1 MESSSTLPSDVLF
14 EIFSRTSLKT
24 IGRSRLVSKDLNLA
38 TYESSFV
45 QAFRQRTKTIS
56 GFFTQ
61 TLFSNKP
68 TSQQFVSTT
77 NLGTDSSLSL
87 KFLPCRHVNIKAA
100 TKQGILLCVNESDT
114 RRRKI
119 PEYYVCKPSTKEW
132 HQIPNP
138 RTRYYTER
146 VGMMVLRSEPLCYK
160 IVRFSQPKSPCI
172 KYKSILY
179 NVLHCEIFSSEKW
192 AWKRLEDVLLPCS
205 EFLSFEPA
213 VSACGALNWI
223 MSNNEIFTFFVDT
236 ESSTMFDL
244 PFPLCKKYYFKHM
257 KLVEYSGRLA
267 MLCIEDSSMQ
277 LWVLEDYDTKIWSKR
292 PTISLKAVQG
302 VESYTS
308 PLSLDSSD
316 ILVIT
321 VYRWVAASNQVF
333 LVLWAEIL
341 HLCSL
346 QRPFDL
352 FLAFGRL
359 ICYWCLDCNVFFPG
373 CTPFGEL
380 FPLV

>member
-1 MESSSTLPSDVLF
+1 
-14 EIFSRTSLKT
+14 
-24 IGRSRLVSKDLNLA
+24 
-38 TYESSFV
+38 
-45 QAFRQRTKTIS
+45 
-56 GFFTQ
+56 
-61 TLFSNKP
+61 LFSNKP

-77 NLGTDSSLSL
+77 DLGTDSSLSL

-119 PEYYVCKPSTKEW
+119 HEYYVCKPSTKEW

-138 RTRYYTER
+138 KTRYFTKR

-244 PFPLCKKYYFKHM
+244 PFPLCKKCYFKHM

-292 PTISLKAVQG
+292 PTISMKAVQG

-316 ILVIT
+316 IVLMKGLWSLIFYNFKT
-321 VYRWVAASNQVF
+321 CNSNVCKVNVDLSCADEIFTFQSDLEPVHLKSHGKRKHF
-333 LVLWAEIL
+333 FRVLWL
-341 HLCSL
+341 FFWFFCS
-346 QRPFDL
+346 
-352 FLAFGRL
+352 
-359 ICYWCLDCNVFFPG
+359 CLYNIFS
-373 CTPFGEL
+373 T
-380 FPLV
+380 